1 MNVINKIIN
10 IIIITIIAEYSEI
23 EDTIS
28 KESNKYKSRRES
40 ELNMKETYKIMN
52 NKIINLKKLE
62 FDFTNVT
69 LSTN

>member
-40 ELNMKETYKIMN
+40 DLNMKETYKVMN

-69 LSTN
+69 VSTN